1 MTQAV
6 IMKRKYADFVL
17 SHKKPAYAQ
26 NKYFD
31 MFYAKSQRRFA
42 GGYIPEKTRFK
53 QGTILIY

>member
-1 MTQAV
+1 
-6 IMKRKYADFVL
+6 MKRKYADFVL